1 MMLLAAAAALGFFA
15 GALQA
20 PPGVRLGGGNIPA
33 AGDAAKLDLLHDLG
47 ASVCRI
53 PLSPR
58 EYWDGGKPVPERADA
73 GILQAQAR
81 GIEPVLL
88 FEYYTRWKE
97 PLGDAAKWK
106 AVGAA
111 FAERFRP
118 GSAWLTE
125 RGIRG
130 WGVSVYTAINE
141 PMWKDNNPDPIPPE
155 AYAAALEGLSD
166 GVRGVDPTLQV
177 VPGGY
182 QEVPL
187 FQNRNPYIKAAARLF
202 NAGKLTGIDI
212 HRYWDVDYVP
222 MAGRRDF
229 SLQLQFEKAK
239 RDAGITADPAFH
251 TTEMNFK
258 HRKVTQE
265 EAAQGFL
272 TALWDALTV
281 TGADN
286 RRVSRFVLPW
296 NVFHTEVQDPE
307 YGLCTRSAPWTPNAR
322 GKVLAETLRLT
333 KDLTFVSCDPKAS
346 GVTVLEGPAAKVWVW
361 QNRKGWSTL
370 AGTAFDLNGIP
381 AGTKEIEIHG
391 WNGLRR
397 KVPAG
402 GATLK
407 LDGLDPEETLLF
419 RAVR

>member
-1 MMLLAAAAALGFFA
+1 MLLAMTAILGLAAAA
-15 GALQA
+15 QPA

-33 AGDAAKLDLLHDLG
+33 AGDPARLDLLRDLG
-47 ASVCRI
+47 ASVCRL

-58 EYWDGGKPVPERADA
+58 EYWDGAKPVPERADA
-73 GILQAQAR
+73 GILQAHAR

-111 FAERFRP
+111 FAGRFRP
-118 GSAWLTE
+118 GSAWLAE
-125 RGIRG
+125 QGIRG

-166 GVRGVDPTLQV
+166 GVRSVDRSLQV
-177 VPGGY
+177 APGGY

-187 FQNRNPYIKAAARLF
+187 FQNRNPYLKAAARLF
-202 NAGKLTGIDI
+202 NEGKLSAIDI

-222 MAGRRDF
+222 MADRREF
-229 SLQLQFEKAK
+229 SLQSQFEKAK
-239 RDAGITADPAFH
+239 RDAGITVDVAFH

-258 HRKVTQE
+258 HRKVSQE
-265 EAAQGFL
+265 EAAKGFL

-281 TGADN
+281 TGADG
-286 RRVSRFVLPW
+286 RRVSRFVMPW
-296 NVFHTEVQDPE
+296 NVFNTEARDPE
-307 YGLCTRSAPWTPNAR
+307 YGMCTRSSPWTPNAR
-322 GKVLAETLRLT
+322 GKVLREVLRLT
-333 KDLTFVSCDPKAS
+333 RDLAFVSCDPKGS
-346 GVTVLEGPAAKVWVW
+346 GVTVLDGSAAKVWVW

-370 AGTAFDLNGIP
+370 AGTAFELTGIP

-391 WNGLRR
+391 WEGLRR
-397 KVPAG
+397 KVPAA

-407 LDGLDPEETLLF
+407 LEGLETEETLLF
-419 RAVR
+419 RAAR